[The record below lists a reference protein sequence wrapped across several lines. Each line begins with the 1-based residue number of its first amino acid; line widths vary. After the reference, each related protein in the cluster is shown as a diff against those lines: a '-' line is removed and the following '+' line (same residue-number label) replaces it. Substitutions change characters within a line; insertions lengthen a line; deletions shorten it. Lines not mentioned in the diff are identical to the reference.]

1 MISKEVQ
8 LAYKFHRILI
18 DVITEVVHIYVEN
31 KIADDFSETTEAF
44 LKRNFNKNN
53 FDPSYLKDA
62 RIKIEEFKRNNANR
76 FPANLKLFDL
86 NATIALAQNLF
97 PAFKN
102 LAIWGKKSIDLMKRD
117 EAGCLHNLRQIR
129 NQFYGHVNFYEMQE
143 VLFFIFCLCVRKPSK
158 MKLNEV
164 EFEFFSNRLFR

>member
-44 LKRNFNKNN
+44 LKRNYNQNN

-76 FPANLKLFDL
+76 FPSNLKLFDL
-86 NATIALAQNLF
+86 NATIDLAQNLF
-97 PAFKN
+97 PTFKN
-102 LAIWGKKSIDLMKRD
+102 LSIWHTSMDLMRRD
-117 EAGCLHNLRQIR
+117 EAGCLHNLRQMR
-129 NQFYGHVNFYEMQE
+129 NQFYGHITSYETQK
-143 VLFFIFCLCVRKPSK
+143 VL
-158 MKLNEV
+158 
-164 EFEFFSNRLFR
+164 

>member
-44 LKRNFNKNN
+44 LKRNYNQNN
-53 FDPSYLKDA
+53 FKTSNLKDV
-62 RIKIEEFKRNNANR
+62 RIKIKEFNRNNANR
-76 FPANLKLFDL
+76 FPSNLKLFDL

-97 PAFKN
+97 PTFKN
-102 LAIWGKKSIDLMKRD
+102 LPIWRTTSIDLMKRD
-117 EAGCLHNLRQIR
+117 EAYCLQNLRLVQ
-129 NQFYGHVNFYEMQE
+129 NQFYEHADFYEMQE
-143 VLFFIFCLCVRKPSK
+143 VL
-158 MKLNEV
+158 
-164 EFEFFSNRLFR
+164 

>member
-44 LKRNFNKNN
+44 LKRNYNQNN

-62 RIKIEEFKRNNANR
+62 RIKIQEFKRNNANR
-76 FPANLKLFDL
+76 FPSNLKLFDL
-86 NATIALAQNLF
+86 NATISLAQNLF
-97 PAFKN
+97 PTFKN
-102 LAIWGKKSIDLMKRD
+102 LPIWGKKSIDLKKLD
-117 EAGCLHNLRQIR
+117 EASCLHNLRQIR
-129 NQFYGHVNFYEMQE
+129 NQFYEHADFYEMHE
-143 VLFFIFCLCVRKPSK
+143 VFFIC
-158 MKLNEV
+158 
-164 EFEFFSNRLFR
+164 

>member
-18 DVITEVVHIYVEN
+18 DVITEVVHMYVEN
-31 KIADDFSETTEAF
+31 KIANEFSETTEAF

-97 PAFKN
+97 PTFKN
-102 LAIWGKKSIDLMKRD
+102 LSVWRKKSIDLMKRD
-117 EAGCLHNLRQIR
+117 EAGCLHNLRLVQ
-129 NQFYGHVNFYEMQE
+129 NQFYEHADFYEMHE
-143 VLFFIFCLCVRKPSK
+143 VFFIC
-158 MKLNEV
+158 
-164 EFEFFSNRLFR
+164 

>member
-44 LKRNFNKNN
+44 LKRNYNQNN

-97 PAFKN
+97 PTFKN
-102 LAIWGKKSIDLMKRD
+102 LPIWGKKSIDLMKRD

-129 NQFYGHVNFYEMQE
+129 NQFYGHVNFYQMQE
-143 VLFFIFCLCVRKPSK
+143 VL
-158 MKLNEV
+158 
-164 EFEFFSNRLFR
+164 